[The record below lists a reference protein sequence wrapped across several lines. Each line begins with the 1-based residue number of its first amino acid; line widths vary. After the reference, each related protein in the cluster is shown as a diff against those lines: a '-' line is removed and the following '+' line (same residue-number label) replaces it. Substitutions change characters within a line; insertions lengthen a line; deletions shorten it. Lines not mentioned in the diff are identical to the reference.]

1 MIPFIHAE
9 LSAKRFGGVPED
21 YLDIHELMDSSK
33 AAFPN
38 NAHRVLT
45 HNSWFVVTILPKVF
59 GHQRTNSAGK
69 KYNVKDVGEYHIL
82 EDFRMK
88 FIPSVQDYLENLVV
102 QPWMNNGMGSPNRCQ
117 LMFKNKEEIEKYIGG
132 GEKMVEEAD
141 EVIVVHR
148 PSFTPEESKRTKSP
162 PFSSDRNLV
171 MD

>member
-82 EDFRMK
+82 EDFKMK
-88 FIPSVQDYLENLVV
+88 FIPSVQDYLENSFITEERRLF
-102 QPWMNNGMGSPNRCQ
+102 CIYY
-117 LMFKNKEEIEKYIGG
+117 LYFKYQHELLTYFDALI
-132 GEKMVEEAD
+132 
-141 EVIVVHR
+141 
-148 PSFTPEESKRTKSP
+148 
-162 PFSSDRNLV
+162 
-171 MD
+171 

>member
-117 LMFKNKEEIEKYIGG
+117 LMFKNKEEIERYVAG
-132 GEKMVEEAD
+132 GEEMFNNAD
-141 EVIVVHR
+141 QSITIIDI
-148 PSFTPEESKRTKSP
+148 TPNESKRTKFP

>member
-59 GHQRTNSAGK
+59 GHQRTNSSGK

-117 LMFKNKEEIEKYIGG
+117 LMFKNKEEIKKYIGV
-132 GEKMVEEAD
+132 GEKMAEKAD

-148 PSFTPEESKRTKSP
+148 PSFTPEESKRTKFP